1 VKVREKSSKTIPDN
15 TQNRLEDIVQ
25 AIFSNDEFLL
35 TSHSNPDGDSIGSVL
50 ALRSILTRLGKS
62 AEICLHDTCPVR
74 YLFLQ
79 DCDITYGCYGDLSYN
94 AGIVLD
100 TSDYSRLG
108 CIASAVQ
115 RLPLV
120 INIDHHRSN
129 NYFGDINFV
138 DTHASSMAETI
149 VDLAEL
155 LSIPLTLKESEQLYA
170 ALISDSGSFRF
181 PNTTARSLKTGME
194 LVRNGVN
201 PGQICSRI
209 YFQHSLMNFSL
220 LAEALKTLKIEK
232 NGKIA
237 SCYIDEKVFDELHV
251 NMEELENFANYPRSL
266 KGISVGILFVQKGAL
281 VKVSF
286 RSNGMVN
293 VDQLA
298 AHFGGGGHSTAAGCQ
313 IRGSLKDVMKEVL
326 EVSTMGCRQADY
338 VVGGTRM

>member
-1 VKVREKSSKTIPDN
+1 
-15 TQNRLEDIVQ
+15 
-25 AIFSNDEFLL
+25 
-35 TSHSNPDGDSIGSVL
+35 
-50 ALRSILTRLGKS
+50 
-62 AEICLHDTCPVR
+62 
-74 YLFLQ
+74 
-79 DCDITYGCYGDLSYN
+79 
-94 AGIVLD
+94 
-100 TSDYSRLG
+100 
-108 CIASAVQ
+108 
-115 RLPLV
+115 
-120 INIDHHRSN
+120 
-129 NYFGDINFV
+129 
-138 DTHASSMAETI
+138 MAETI